1 MAEAAAEFGQRVAE
15 LTLADP
21 EVPVVANGSAEAMTD
36 RLDVAAEIS
45 AQMAAPVNWTGS
57 VRTMLDAGIR
67 TFIELGPGTVIA
79 GLIKRIDRD
88 ATVLSIADLGLDLPS
103 TAK

>member
-1 MAEAAAEFGQRVAE
+1 MPRPNCGARVAE
-15 LTLADP
+15 PTLRDP
-21 EVPVVANGSAEAMTD
+21 QIPVVANGTAQPMTH
-36 RLDVAAEIS
+36 RTDVAAEIS
-45 AQMAAPVNWTGS
+45 AQMAAPVNWTGT

-79 GLIKRIDRD
+79 GLIKRIDRE
-88 ATVLSIADLGLDLPS
+88 ATVLGIADLGLGLPS